1 MGSLGQY
8 IRQCKLTIRV
18 ALARCQR
25 IAGRSRQCDRRTG
38 QGGALLIGHL
48 SGHSDLG
55 NLHLGNQ
62 LEGDR
67 SVVLSYGESLGLR
80 CLILLRQRFV
90 QQHFTNIALSGLCAG
105 QGNAGTDGSGPVLSV
120 PIDGKTVGYRLS
132 IWIQNFGSQGV
143 SLSLDADVFKLD
155 VVVLG
160 ILFRG
165 ASLVAVDDQIRGI
178 ITEGA
183 VIDIH
188 IDTINC
194 GRAQRAAFVKCRG
207 TDTDDIVRDLNS
219 LQRPAAIK
227 QTSGDGGDRVGKGD
241 LL

>member
-1 MGSLGQY
+1 MGRY
-8 IRQCKLTIRV
+8 IGQCKLTIPV
-18 ALARCQR
+18 ALGRCQR
-25 IAGRSRQCDRRTG
+25 LTGQSCHYDRCAG
-38 QGGALLIGHL
+38 QGGTLLIGHL

-55 NLHLGNQ
+55 DLHLGNQ

-67 SVVLSYGESLGLR
+67 GVALSYGESLGLR
-80 CLILLRQRFV
+80 CLILLGQCFV
-90 QQHFTNIALSGLCAG
+90 KQHFTNIALSGLCAG
-105 QGNAGTDGSGPVLSV
+105 QGNAGTDGSGPILSV
-120 PIDGKTVGYRLS
+120 PIDGKTAGYRLS

-165 ASLVAVDDQIRGI
+165 ASLVAVNDQIRGI

-194 GRAQRAAFVKCRG
+194 GRVQRAAFVKCRG
-207 TDTDDIVRDLNS
+207 TDTGDIVRDLNS